1 MSWGMSTDWP
11 MGAQF
16 WEQLTRIDL
25 LWGERVRAGGCEDCG
40 GPLDRAD
47 YLRKPRGGL
56 GAESAGYAR
65 RVSFCCRRDGCRH
78 RSTPPSV
85 RFLGRKVYVGALVI
99 VASMLGRAVLALGRR
114 LRRPVEGVPSRT
126 VGRWLSWWQTVFALS
141 PFWLEAKS
149 FFATPVDSA
158 QLPGSLLSR
167 FGAGPSALEKLLG
180 FLAPTTTTSVR
191 ARIAMVE

>member
-1 MSWGMSTDWP
+1 MSRVMSNDWP
-11 MGAQF
+11 MDAQF

-25 LWGERVRAGGCEDCG
+25 LWGERVREGGCEGCG

-47 YLRKPRGGL
+47 YPRKPRGGL
-56 GAESAGYAR
+56 GEGAAEHAR
-65 RVSFCCRRDGCRH
+65 RVSFCCRRDGCRQ

-99 VASMLGRAVLALGRR
+99 VASMVGRAVLAQGRQ

-149 FFATPVDSA
+149 FFASPVEIA
-158 QLPGSLLSR
+158 QLPASLLSR
-167 FGAGPSALEKLLG
+167 FGAGTSALKRLLG